1 MGKKIQ
7 FSLVYRDMWQSSGKF
22 QPRKDQLERIAP
34 VFVEM
39 GCFARV
45 ETNGG
50 AFEQVSL
57 LAGENPNE
65 AVRAFCK
72 PLHEAGIKTHMLDR
86 GLNALRMYPVPDDV
100 RALMYKVKHAQG
112 TDITRIFDGLN
123 DVRNIK
129 PSIKWAKEAG
139 MTAQTALCIT
149 TSPVH
154 TLEYYTK
161 LADELIEAGAEEIC
175 LKDMAGIGQPAFL
188 GKLTKAIKTKH
199 PDIIIEYHGHSGPGL
214 SMASILEV
222 CNNGADI
229 IDTAIEPLSWGK
241 VHPDIISVLSMLRN
255 EGFEVPD
262 INMNAYMKARAL
274 TQEFIDEWLGYFINP
289 ANKYMSSLLLGCGLP
304 GGMMGSMM
312 ADLGGIRQT
321 INNLRKKKGEEELS
335 MDDMLVKLFNEV
347 EYVWPRVGYPP
358 LVTPFSQYTKNIALM
373 NLLTMEQGKGR
384 FVMMDESMWGMIL
397 GKSGKVPGKIDPEL
411 VELAKK
417 QGREFTDVDPRTL
430 LTNALEDFKKE
441 MDENGWDYGQDDE
454 ELFELAMHPE
464 QYRNYKS
471 GQAKKNFLEDLQK
484 AKDAK
489 LGAKISLEEATA
501 FKHAKADAIV
511 APVKGQI
518 FWEFQG
524 DGEAAPAIEP
534 FIGKEYKEGDTF
546 CYICTPWGEF
556 EAIPAALGGQLVE
569 INAKQGSKVSKG
581 DVIAYIQRPEAE

>member
-22 QPRKDQLERIAP
+22 QPRKDQLVRIAP

-50 AFEQVSL
+50 AFEQVCL

-65 AVRAFCK
+65 AVRAYCK

-100 RALMYKVKHAQG
+100 RQLMYKVKHAQG

-123 DVRNIK
+123 DVRNII

-149 TSPVH
+149 NSPIH

-161 LADELIEAGAEEIC
+161 IADELIAAGADEIC
-175 LKDMAGIGQPAFL
+175 LKDMAGIGQPALL
-188 GKLTKAIKTKH
+188 GKLTKAIKDKH

-241 VHPDIISVLSMLRN
+241 VHPDIISVLSMLKN
-255 EGFEVPD
+255 EGFDVPE

-289 ANKYMSSLLLGCGLP
+289 SNKIMSSLLLGCGLP

-321 INNLRKKKGEEELS
+321 INNLRKKKGEDELT
-335 MDDMLVKLFNEV
+335 MDDMLVKLFSEV

-397 GKSGKVPGKIDPEL
+397 GKSGKVPGAIDPEL
-411 VELAKK
+411 VE
-417 QGREFTDVDPRTL
+417 
-430 LTNALEDFKKE
+430 
-441 MDENGWDYGQDDE
+441 
-454 ELFELAMHPE
+454 
-464 QYRNYKS
+464 
-471 GQAKKNFLEDLQK
+471 
-484 AKDAK
+484 
-489 LGAKISLEEATA
+489 
-501 FKHAKADAIV
+501 
-511 APVKGQI
+511 
-518 FWEFQG
+518 
-524 DGEAAPAIEP
+524 
-534 FIGKEYKEGDTF
+534 
-546 CYICTPWGEF
+546 
-556 EAIPAALGGQLVE
+556 
-569 INAKQGSKVSKG
+569 
-581 DVIAYIQRPEAE
+581 

>member
-1 MGKKIQ
+1 MKKKIQ

-34 VFVEM
+34 VIIEM
-39 GCFARV
+39 GCFSRV

-50 AFEQVSL
+50 AFEQVNL

-65 AVRAFCK
+65 GVRAFCK
-72 PLHEAGIKTHMLDR
+72 PFNEVGIKTHMLDR

-112 TDITRIFDGLN
+112 VDIPRIFDGLN
-123 DVRNIK
+123 DVRNII
-129 PSIKWAKEAG
+129 PSIKWAAEAG
-139 MTAQTALCIT
+139 MTPQGTLCIT

-154 TLEYYTK
+154 TLEYYSNI
-161 LADELIEAGAEEIC
+161 ADQLIEAGAKEIC
-175 LKDMAGIGQPAFL
+175 LKDMAGIGQPALL
-188 GKLTKAIKTKH
+188 GKLTKAIKDKH
-199 PDIIIEYHGHSGPGL
+199 PEIIIEYHGHTGPGL
-214 SMASILEV
+214 SMASVLEV

-241 VHPDIISVLSMLRN
+241 VHPDVISVQSMLKN
-255 EGFEVPD
+255 EGFDVPE
-262 INMNAYMKARAL
+262 INMSAYMKARAL

-289 ANKYMSSLLLGCGLP
+289 ANKLMSSLLLGCGLP

-312 ADLGGIRQT
+312 ADLAGIHST
-321 INNLRKKKGEEELS
+321 INSIRAKKGEPELS
-335 MDDMLVKLFNEV
+335 TDDMLINLFNEV

-358 LVTPFSQYTKNIALM
+358 LVTPFSQYVKNIALM

-384 FVMMDESMWGMIL
+384 FVMMDDSMWGMIL
-397 GKSGKVPGKIDPEL
+397 GKSGKVPGKIADEI
-411 VELAKK
+411 VELAKQK
-417 QGREFTDVDPRTL
+417 GLEFTDADPHTL
-430 LTNALEDFKKE
+430 LPNALDDFRKE

-471 GQAKKNFLEDLQK
+471 GQAKKNFLADLQK

-489 LGAKISLEEATA
+489 LGAKVSMEEATA

-511 APVKGQI
+511 SPVKGQV

-524 DGEAAPAIEP
+524 DGEAAPAVEP
-534 FIGKEYKEGDTF
+534 FIGKEYKEGEKF
-546 CYICTPWGEF
+546 CYILAPWGEF
-556 EAIPAALGGQLVE
+556 VEIPAALGGKLVE

-581 DVIAYIQRPEAE
+581 DVLAYIQRDEK

>member
-50 AFEQVSL
+50 AFEQVNL

-255 EGFEVPD
+255 EGFDVPD

-489 LGAKISLEEATA
+489 LGAKVSLEEAAA